1 MSDRGIGTRRPSTA
15 LSGAHRRTLMQK
27 HVDDAAKAWRLD
39 DLYKDDV
46 IAYKDANA
54 PAEPASRATAT
65 AGEKGAQ

>member
-1 MSDRGIGTRRPSTA
+1 
-15 LSGAHRRTLMQK
+15 MQK

-54 PAEPASRATAT
+54 PAEPASRTTAT